1 MGAMAKTIRGK
12 ITLQTALY
20 LILTIIVCEVVAVN
34 ALQSNMTTQ
43 TRNYVTSEAEVNADV
58 VSEWLKEQGNIV
70 HTLRNAIAY
79 MNNKDKESLM
89 NYLEANLAENENAL
103 MYYICF
109 GYNGGVLPADH
120 SELDL
125 DPTTR
130 GWWQQAIEENRLIY
144 TAPYKDFA
152 SGQMIVSIA
161 EPLTIDGEQA
171 VMLADITIDTLTQ
184 LVENVGSDENV
195 QGFMLD
201 ADGNV
206 ISHANKEFLPSE
218 EGNTVLKDALG
229 VDVESVSEIRDYDGE
244 MKFISTSKVDA
255 TGWTFGIME
264 FKSVV
269 TEQVIKNIIIIILVG
284 LVTTIAT
291 LILISNSV
299 KRSLRPIESM
309 KAFIKDKI
317 IGQDNCKKQ
326 KDEVSEISYL
336 IDEMKEGFVTVIR
349 QTKDESEAIHVKM
362 KDANSKVSSISS
374 NITEISAAM
383 EETGANVDTQT
394 NSIRQI
400 EHTCKEAA
408 EVIDS
413 LAKDA
418 GEMAVKAKE
427 VMERVDGI
435 VPELVNGK
443 NNAVKVAK
451 DSRKR
456 LQEAIEG
463 TKVIEKIAEVSSAIQ
478 GIASQTNLLALNA
491 SIEAARAGEAGK
503 GFAVVAEEIKK
514 LSEDTTEEIRKVNE
528 LTLKVLDSVRELSD
542 ESDRVLVFID
552 GTVMQ
557 DYDKLQTLAED
568 YREDAGYY
576 AGESSKVGAGAEEI
590 RASIQNINTVFGDI
604 SVAQEE
610 LSRTVG
616 SVNENLQQITY
627 SSENV
632 SQETNGVLESIGTL
646 QRTMSKFSV

>member
-1 MGAMAKTIRGK
+1 MTKTIRGK
-12 ITLQTALY
+12 ITLQAALY
-20 LILTIIVCEVVAVN
+20 LVLTIIICEAVAVS
-34 ALQSNMTTQ
+34 ALQSNMTAQ
-43 TRNYVTSEAEVNADV
+43 ARNYVETEAEDNADI
-58 VSEWLKEQGNIV
+58 VSEWLEEQGNVV
-70 HTLRNAIAY
+70 HTLRNAVAY
-79 MNNKDKESLM
+79 MNNRDADVLM
-89 NYLEANLAENENAL
+89 DYLEANLAENENAL

-130 GWWQQAIEENRLIY
+130 GWWQQAIEENGLIY

-161 EPLTIDGEQA
+161 DPLTIEGEQA

-184 LVENVGSDENV
+184 LVSNVGNDENV

-201 ADGNV
+201 AEGNV
-206 ISHANKEFLPSE
+206 ISHENEAFLPREDGS
-218 EGNTVLKDALG
+218 TILSDALG
-229 VDVESVSEIRDYDGE
+229 VDVENVSEIKDYDGR
-244 MKFISTSKVDA
+244 MKFISTSKVEV
-255 TGWTFGIME
+255 TGWIFGIME

-269 TEQVIKNIIIIILVG
+269 TEQVVKSILSVILAG
-284 LVTTIAT
+284 LAAMVLA
-291 LILISNSV
+291 LVFISSSV
-299 KRSLRPIESM
+299 KRSLKPIDSM
-309 KAFIKDKI
+309 KSFIKDKI
-317 IGQDNCKKQ
+317 IGRENCREQ

-336 IDEMKEGFVTVIR
+336 IDEMKDGFITVIR
-349 QTKDESEAIHVKM
+349 QTKDESEAIHDKM
-362 KDANSKVSSISS
+362 KDANGKVASISS
-374 NITEISAAM
+374 NIMEISAAM

-394 NSIRQI
+394 SSIRQI
-400 EHTCKEAA
+400 QQTCRDVE

-427 VMERVDGI
+427 VMERVDEI
-435 VPELVNGK
+435 VPELMQGK
-443 NNAVKVAK
+443 TNAVMVAK

-463 TKVIEKIAEVSSAIQ
+463 TKVIEKIAEVSTAIQ

-491 SIEAARAGEAGK
+491 SIEAARAGAAGK

-514 LSEDTTEEIRKVNE
+514 LSEDTAGEIRKVNE
-528 LTLKVLDSVRELSD
+528 LTMKVLDSVHVLAE

-552 GTVMQ
+552 GTVMK
-557 DYDKLQTLAED
+557 DYDKLQTLAEN
-568 YREDAGYY
+568 YRADAGYY
-576 AGESSKVGAGAEEI
+576 SSASSHIGTGAEAVSE
-590 RASIQNINTVFGDI
+590 SIQNINSVFGVI
-604 SVAQEE
+604 GEAQTE
-610 LSRTVG
+610 LSETVG

-632 SQETNGVLESIGTL
+632 AQETTGVLDSIGSL
-646 QRTMSKFSV
+646 QRTMGKFSV